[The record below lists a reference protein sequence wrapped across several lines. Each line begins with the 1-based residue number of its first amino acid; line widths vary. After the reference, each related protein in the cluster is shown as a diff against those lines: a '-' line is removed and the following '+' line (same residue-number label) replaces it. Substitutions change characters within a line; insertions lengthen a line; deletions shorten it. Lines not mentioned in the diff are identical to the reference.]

1 MTLYKVEVGSAMY
14 NKGIRWT
21 EYMETEGYHGKHDQK
36 YVVLDYIVTIS
47 TIIDHL

>member
-14 NKGIRWT
+14 KKGIRWT
-21 EYMETEGYHGKHDQK
+21 KYMETEGYYGKHDQK